1 MEGENENNLT
11 GYPRVI
17 SYECSKTIIDQ
28 MKKNICKLKIGEEQG
43 TGFFC
48 EIPFPNED
56 HLLKVLITNNHVINE
71 QTLKK
76 KDAVIPIDIEEEPN
90 TKYLNL
96 NNRIKYTSEKYDT
109 TIIELKENDDIKNY
123 LKLDDKIIEDI
134 INSINKNDK
143 YKDET
148 VYIIQYPEGKLSVSY
163 GIIGNIFVD
172 KKYDLLHKCSTNK
185 GSSGS
190 PIINIDNNKVIG
202 IHKKGVE
209 NKYNKG
215 TFLNFPIKEFIQQNH
230 KNVKEENK
238 KDKNENKK
246 KNENKENK
254 EISLIKSNIYDSIT
268 KDNLE
273 EIRQIQ
279 LKRSICWIKF
289 YENYYLTGFLCLIP
303 LINNKGIKT
312 LITIAPYHY
321 EKLLNEEKTINLSFD
336 DGKISVNMKLS
347 EERIIFF
354 DKEMS
359 EIMIIEIKE
368 SDIDNNGNC
377 LLNSKYFLEL
387 DENSTI
393 KNNFENYSNKQA
405 YMLKY
410 IDGKSYISIGKISE
424 IDEKKGK
431 ITHFIDSGM
440 GSMGSPILNL
450 DTLKV
455 FGIHKGRGKLKKKG
469 FGIMLYFTI
478 KKFIDKINSS
488 SSNY

>member
-1 MEGENENNLT
+1 M
-11 GYPRVI
+11 
-17 SYECSKTIIDQ
+17 
-28 MKKNICKLKIGEEQG
+28 
-43 TGFFC
+43 
-48 EIPFPNED
+48 
-56 HLLKVLITNNHVINE
+56 
-71 QTLKK
+71 
-76 KDAVIPIDIEEEPN
+76 
-90 TKYLNL
+90 
-96 NNRIKYTSEKYDT
+96 
-109 TIIELKENDDIKNY
+109 
-123 LKLDDKIIEDI
+123 
-134 INSINKNDK
+134 
-143 YKDET
+143 
-148 VYIIQYPEGKLSVSY
+148 
-163 GIIGNIFVD
+163 
-172 KKYDLLHKCSTNK
+172 LHKCSTNK

-289 YENYYLTGFLCLIP
+289 YENYLTGFLCLIP
-303 LINNKGIKT
+303 LINNKSIKA
-312 LITIAPYHY
+312 LITFGDYIKY
-321 EKLLNEEKTINLSFD
+321 LDEEKTINLSFD
-336 DGKISVNMKLS
+336 EGKISVNMKLS
-347 EERIIFF
+347 EERIIIFIE
-354 DKEMS
+354 KEWS

-410 IDGKSYISIGKISE
+410 IEGKSYISIGKISE
-424 IDEKKGK
+424 IDEKIGEF
-431 ITHFIDSGM
+431 THFIDSGL
-440 GSMGSPILNL
+440 GSGGSPILNL

>member
-289 YENYYLTGFLCLIP
+289 YENYLTGFLCLIP
-303 LINNKGIKT
+303 LINNKSIKA
-312 LITIAPYHY
+312 LITFGDYIKY
-321 EKLLNEEKTINLSFD
+321 LDEEKTINLSFD
-336 DGKISVNMKLS
+336 EGKISVNMKLS
-347 EERIIFF
+347 EERIIIFIE
-354 DKEMS
+354 KEWS

-455 FGIHKGRGKLKKKG
+455 FGIHKGRRKLEKNG

>member
-1 MEGENENNLT
+1 MEGENENHLT
-11 GYPRVI
+11 GYPRVV

-28 MKKNICKLKIGEEQG
+28 MKKNICKMKIGKEQG

-56 HLLKVLITNNHVINE
+56 NLLKVLITNNHVINE

-123 LKLDDKIIEDI
+123 LKLDDKIMEDI

-148 VYIIQYPEGKLSVSY
+148 VYIIQYPEGKLSASY
-163 GIIGNIFVD
+163 GIIGNLCVD

-190 PIINIDNNKVIG
+190 PILNIDNNKVIG

-289 YENYYLTGFLCLIP
+289 YENYLTGFLCLIP
-303 LINNKGIKT
+303 LINNKSIKA
-312 LITIAPYHY
+312 LITFGDYIKY
-321 EKLLNEEKTINLSFD
+321 LDEEKTINLSFD
-336 DGKISVNMKLS
+336 EGKISVNMKLS
-347 EERIIFF
+347 EERIIIFIE
-354 DKEMS
+354 KEWS

-455 FGIHKGRGKLKKKG
+455 FGIHKGRRKLEKNG

>member
-1 MEGENENNLT
+1 MEGENENHLT
-11 GYPRVI
+11 GYPRVV

-28 MKKNICKLKIGEEQG
+28 MKKNICKMKIGEVQG

-56 HLLKVLITNNHVINE
+56 NLLKVLITNNHVINE

-123 LKLDDKIIEDI
+123 LKLDDKIMEDI

-238 KDKNENKK
+238 KDKNEN
-246 KNENKENK
+246 
-254 EISLIKSNIYDSIT
+254 
-268 KDNLE
+268 
-273 EIRQIQ
+273 
-279 LKRSICWIKF
+279 
-289 YENYYLTGFLCLIP
+289 
-303 LINNKGIKT
+303 
-312 LITIAPYHY
+312 
-321 EKLLNEEKTINLSFD
+321 
-336 DGKISVNMKLS
+336 
-347 EERIIFF
+347 
-354 DKEMS
+354 
-359 EIMIIEIKE
+359 
-368 SDIDNNGNC
+368 
-377 LLNSKYFLEL
+377 
-387 DENSTI
+387 
-393 KNNFENYSNKQA
+393 
-405 YMLKY
+405 
-410 IDGKSYISIGKISE
+410 
-424 IDEKKGK
+424 
-431 ITHFIDSGM
+431 
-440 GSMGSPILNL
+440 
-450 DTLKV
+450 
-455 FGIHKGRGKLKKKG
+455 
-469 FGIMLYFTI
+469 
-478 KKFIDKINSS
+478 
-488 SSNY
+488 

>member
-123 LKLDDKIIEDI
+123 LKLDDKIMEDI
-134 INSINKNDK
+134 INNINKNDK

-172 KKYDLLHKCSTNK
+172 KKYNLLHKCSTNK

-215 TFLNFPIKEFIQQNH
+215 TFLNFPSKEFIQQNH
-230 KNVKEENK
+230 KNVKAVNK

-289 YENYYLTGFLCLIP
+289 YENYLTGFLCLIP

-312 LITIAPYHY
+312 LITFAPYHY
-321 EKLLNEEKTINLSFD
+321 EMLLNEEKTINLSFD

-347 EERIIFF
+347 EERIIFV

-359 EIMIIEIKE
+359 KIMIIEIKE

-424 IDEKKGK
+424 IDEKIGK
-431 ITHFIDSGM
+431 FTHFIETGM
-440 GSMGSPILNL
+440 GSRGSPIINL

-455 FGIHKGRGKLKKKG
+455 FGIQESTLWNKKRG
-469 FGIMLYFTI
+469 FGKVLCFTVN
-478 KKFIDKINSS
+478 KFINKINSS